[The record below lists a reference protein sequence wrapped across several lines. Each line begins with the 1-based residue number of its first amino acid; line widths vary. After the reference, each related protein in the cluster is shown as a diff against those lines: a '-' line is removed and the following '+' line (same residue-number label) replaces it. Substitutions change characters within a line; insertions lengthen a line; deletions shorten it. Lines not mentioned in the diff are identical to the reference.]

1 MVESNVL
8 WLGFLTLSLSLSLS
22 LDHASLLYRVKEGYF
37 FWVGIV
43 PHISKTARFTIGAR
57 IEDKFLDL
65 LELSYTSYFSEKDK
79 KAEKLSECI
88 FTIDILKFL
97 VSTAWE
103 EKFISNKQYE
113 NIATKMGEIGKMFWG
128 WKKSLDNPQK
138 TPLKAGKR

>member
-1 MVESNVL
+1 MS
-8 WLGFLTLSLSLSLS
+8 
-22 LDHASLLYRVKEGYF
+22 
-37 FWVGIV
+37 IV
-43 PHISKTARFTIGAR
+43 PHIPKTARFTLGVR

-103 EKFISNKQYE
+103 GKFISNKQYE
-113 NIATKMGEIGKMFWG
+113 NTTTKMDEIGKMFWG
-128 WKKSLDNPQK
+128 WKKSLDNSPK
-138 TPLKAGKR
+138 TPPIKAGKR

>member
-8 WLGFLTLSLSLSLS
+8 WLGFLTLSLSL
-22 LDHASLLYRVKEGYF
+22 DNASILNRVKEGYLI
-37 FWVGIV
+37 WMGIV
-43 PHISKTARFTIGAR
+43 PHIPKTARFTIGAR